1 MHVRVATAD
10 LSRSTFEHKGN
21 KFVNEVCV
29 VLYVYFIKLRW
40 PFYNLKSYWI
50 RNSSKNCNDQ
60 SKQTLTRPGFYY

>member
-29 VLYVYFIKLRW
+29 VCI
-40 PFYNLKSYWI
+40 FYKIALAFL
-50 RNSSKNCNDQ
+50 Q
-60 SKQTLTRPGFYY
+60 SEIILDS